1 MYDLGLALSGG
12 GSRAAAFHCG
22 TISALSELHLIDKID
37 VVSTVSGGSL
47 FGAAWM
53 AAKVGGQSVREF
65 TDSIQEE
72 LSCGFIAKSLRP
84 SLLLALIPKVPYSR
98 THLLADT
105 FDRVLLH
112 GLTLGRLPERPV
124 LCINTTVLNNGQ
136 VAKFSRDGFSA
147 WGITVPRAKPSH
159 VVPWSNFP
167 LAHAVAASA
176 AFPIGLPPLTL
187 RLRDFP
193 PGTQFRNSLTGA
205 EKIYLTDGGVLENL
219 GIQTLLKSRR
229 YASWDLVVS
238 DAGVHDRPWKNRGL
252 VGSARGFFIWLLSGR
267 TLDRLMLVMN
277 DKQNRWAR
285 QEILDQLI
293 HSWLAEELQRGSTV
307 PHKGIASY
315 LNQEPKRR
323 RRALLFVRVAQSWN
337 SFFSSIPRWRLVEL
351 GERAGEPEAAIPSND
366 DPARIADYLERV
378 GCNLTV
384 AKEYH
389 MQLGGDSAADMMN
402 TVKTGFTALS
412 PETVQRLAAHA
423 AWQVHAAHSIYMPLQ
438 DGKVMFT

>member
-53 AAKVGGQSVREF
+53 AAKIGGQSVREF

-72 LSCGFIAKSLRP
+72 LLCGFIARSLRP
-84 SLLLALIPKVPYSR
+84 SLLRMLIPKVPYSR

-105 FDRVLLH
+105 FDRVFFQ

-136 VAKFSRDGFSA
+136 IAKFSRDGFSA
-147 WGITVPRAKPSH
+147 WGITVLKAKPSH

-167 LAHAVAASA
+167 LARAVAASA

-193 PGTQFRNSLTGA
+193 PGTQFRNSLAGA
-205 EKIYLTDGGVLENL
+205 EKIHLTDGGVLENL

-229 YASWDLVVS
+229 HASWNLVVS
-238 DAGVHDRPWKNRGL
+238 DAGVHDRPWQNRGI
-252 VGSARGFFIWLLSGR
+252 VGSVRGFFIWLLSGQ

-285 QEILDQLI
+285 QEVFDQLI
-293 HSWLAEELQRGSTV
+293 HSWLAEELQRGSTA
-307 PHKGIASY
+307 PHKGIANY
-315 LNQEPKRR
+315 LDQEPKRR

-351 GERAGEPEAAIPSND
+351 SERAGESETAIPSNN
-366 DPARIADYLERV
+366 DPTRIADYLEGV
-378 GCNLTV
+378 GCDLTA
-384 AKEYH
+384 AKEHYA
-389 MQLGGDSAADMMN
+389 QLGGDSAAHRMN
-402 TVKTGFTALS
+402 TVKTGFTAL
-412 PETVQRLAAHA
+412 PLETVQHLAAHA
-423 AWQVHAAHSIYMPLQ
+423 AWQVHAAHSIYMPL
-438 DGKVMFT
+438 

>member
-53 AAKVGGQSVREF
+53 AAEVGGQSVREF
-65 TDSIQEE
+65 TDIIQEE
-72 LSCGFIAKSLRP
+72 LSCGFIARSLRP
-84 SLLLALIPKVPYSR
+84 SLLRMLIPKVPYSR

-105 FDRVLLH
+105 LDRVLLH

-136 VAKFSRDGFSA
+136 IAKFSRDGFSA
-147 WGITVPRAKPSH
+147 WGITVPSAEPSH
-159 VVPWSNFP
+159 VVPWSKFP
-167 LAHAVAASA
+167 LAHAVAASS

-193 PGTQFRNSLTGA
+193 PGTQFRNSLARA

-219 GIQTLLKSRR
+219 GIQTLLKSQR
-229 YASWDLVVS
+229 YASWNLVVS
-238 DAGVHDRPWKNRGL
+238 DAGVHDRPWQNQGL
-252 VGSARGFFIWLLSGR
+252 VGSLRGFFIWLLSGR

-293 HSWLAEELQRGSTV
+293 HSWLAEELRCGSTV

-315 LNQEPKRR
+315 LDQEPKRR
-323 RRALLFVRVAQSWN
+323 RRALLFARVAQNWN
-337 SFFSSIPRWRLVEL
+337 SFFSSIPKWRLIEL
-351 GERAGEPEAAIPSND
+351 NERTGESESAIPSND
-366 DPARIADYLERV
+366 NPKRIADYLEGV
-378 GCNLTV
+378 GCDLTA

-389 MQLGGDSAADMMN
+389 AQLGGDNAACSMN
-402 TVKTGFTALS
+402 TVKTGFTALPS
-412 PETVQRLAAHA
+412 ETVQRLAAHA
-423 AWQVHAAHSIYMPLQ
+423 AWQIHAAHSIYMPFQ
-438 DGKVMFT
+438 DGKIMFT